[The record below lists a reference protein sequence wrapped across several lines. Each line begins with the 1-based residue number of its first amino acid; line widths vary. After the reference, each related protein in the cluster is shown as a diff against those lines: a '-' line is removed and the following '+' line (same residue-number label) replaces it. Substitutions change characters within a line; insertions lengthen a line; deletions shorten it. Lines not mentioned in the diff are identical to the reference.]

1 MKITHSSRGEEI
13 APLAL
18 AIHELVNKLPLT
30 MRTKNSGGVRIED
43 GQIIDYEYTGPVLEE
58 VLEKGL
64 KSCKIPKT
72 GPYKGTPVV
81 VVPLVEEEQVIA
93 AIGVVDV
100 TKGIYSD
107 IREIT
112 RRPQEEQFTKERK
125 EEL

>member
-1 MKITHSSRGEEI
+1 MKITHSSRGKEI

-30 MRTKNSGGVRIED
+30 MRTKNAGGVRIED
-43 GQIIDYEYTGPVLEE
+43 GQIIDYDYTGPVLEE

-81 VVPLVEEEQVIA
+81 VVPLIEDEQVIA
-93 AIGVVDV
+93 VIGVVDV

-112 RRPQEEQFTKERK
+112 RRPQEEQFTKGSK